1 MKRIK
6 IVTIV
11 GTRPEIIRL
20 SRIIIKLD
28 KYSDHILVHTGQNYD
43 FELNEI
49 FFKDL
54 DLRQPDF
61 YLNAA
66 GENAAS
72 TIAKIIES
80 TDKLLNEIK
89 PDALLILGDTNSALA
104 AIPAKRLKIPIFHME
119 AGNRCFDLR
128 VPEEV
133 NRKIVDHISDINL
146 PYSEIARNYLIKE
159 GLPPDQ
165 IIRTGS
171 PMGEVL
177 FKYQEK
183 YLSSNILTKLCL
195 VKNEYFLVSLHR
207 EENVDNA
214 ENLLK
219 FVEILNSLAKEYNF
233 PVIVSTHPRTKK
245 RLDNLNY
252 NNSHLI
258 QFLKP
263 FGFTDYINLQ
273 INSKCV
279 LSDSGTIT
287 EESSI
292 LNFPAINLREVHE
305 RPEGFEEAS
314 VMFAGL
320 DLNLILNC
328 LNIVEDQS
336 KGDERTLNLVKDYK
350 DINLSDKIPRIIFS
364 YIKFIN
370 QKTYKKYN

>member
-1 MKRIK
+1 
-6 IVTIV
+6 
-11 GTRPEIIRL
+11 
-20 SRIIIKLD
+20 
-28 KYSDHILVHTGQNYD
+28 
-43 FELNEI
+43 
-49 FFKDL
+49 
-54 DLRQPDF
+54 
-61 YLNAA
+61 
-66 GENAAS
+66 
-72 TIAKIIES
+72 
-80 TDKLLNEIK
+80 
-89 PDALLILGDTNSALA
+89 
-104 AIPAKRLKIPIFHME
+104 
-119 AGNRCFDLR
+119 
-128 VPEEV
+128 
-133 NRKIVDHISDINL
+133 
-146 PYSEIARNYLIKE
+146 
-159 GLPPDQ
+159 
-165 IIRTGS
+165 
-171 PMGEVL
+171 
-177 FKYQEK
+177 
-183 YLSSNILTKLCL
+183 
-195 VKNEYFLVSLHR
+195 
-207 EENVDNA
+207 
-214 ENLLK
+214 
-219 FVEILNSLAKEYNF
+219 
-233 PVIVSTHPRTKK
+233 
-245 RLDNLNY
+245 LNY